1 MAVWNFEIWIL
12 LKAAVSD
19 WNLCNLT
26 LMWLYLFDHDIKFL
40 WLHESVA
47 SPVVMTMKLRSIKYR
62 SLWTISTFFQVVG
75 MHYFSPVEK
84 MPLLEIITTDKT
96 SNDTAGE
103 LHLNSQRN
111 WNQDIPRKNITHY
124 LWSTSGLALGNL
136 NLLLRSDTKACSVNV
151 SKKEAWFQSY
161 DQEESSIPALP
172 FFMFCSCPSFPG
184 LTPFITQRHQ
194 ECALIVTQ
202 ASSCIKTTIFAKSFF
217 SKSIK
222 IWKSSFVWSNCYS
235 RSSSNSLIFYVQKNK
250 IIISS

>member
-47 SPVVMTMKLRSIKYR
+47 SPVVMTMKLRLVKFW
-62 SLWTISTFFQVVG
+62 SLWMISTFFQVVG

-103 LHLNSQRN
+103 LHLNYSQRIGIKI
-111 WNQDIPRKNITHY
+111 IPRKNINHY
-124 LWSTSGLALGNL
+124 LWSTSGLSLGNL
-136 NLLLRSDTKACSVNV
+136 NLLLRSDMKACISVNV

-161 DQEESSIPALP
+161 DQEENSIPALP
-172 FFMFCSCPSFPG
+172 SISFYPFVMFCSCPSFPG
-184 LTPFITQRHQ
+184 LTPFITQKHQ
-194 ECALIVTQ
+194 ELIATQ
-202 ASSCIKTTIFAKSFF
+202 ATSYKNNHICKNFFF
-217 SKSIK
+217 S
-222 IWKSSFVWSNCYS
+222 N
-235 RSSSNSLIFYVQKNK
+235 
-250 IIISS
+250 